1 MEGPQEVEGFLD
13 EKEQE
18 EKNRSDEIE
27 DVQAT
32 YKSDK
37 FSENADIDPMDV
49 FGFVNGRIRIISY
62 SLTFKVITSP
72 HASR

>member
-49 FGFVNGRIRIISY
+49 LDLSMDGSGS
-62 SLTFKVITSP
+62 SVIV
-72 HASR
+72 